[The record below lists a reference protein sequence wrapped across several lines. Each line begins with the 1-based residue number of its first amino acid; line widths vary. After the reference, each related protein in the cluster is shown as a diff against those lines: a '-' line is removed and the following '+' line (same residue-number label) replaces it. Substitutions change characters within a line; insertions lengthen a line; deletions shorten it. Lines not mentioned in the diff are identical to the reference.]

1 MRKFNKERLLRAIM
15 KTGNANLA
23 TLYIIE
29 FGLDEAGAFIINN
42 INAVNKLYIGV

>member
-1 MRKFNKERLLRAIM
+1 MRKFNKEKLFKAIL

-23 TLYIIE
+23 TLYIME

-42 INAVNKLYIGV
+42 INAVNKLYTI